1 VSSPEL
7 SAVPPTD
14 PALRVTLTVRRSP
27 DGLAGR
33 APLRLDWRVTQSA
46 GGHATSRTQQAY
58 QLQAAA
64 DPSFTTPL
72 AESGA
77 ESDQQL
83 DVVAPGDPLH
93 SRETRHLR
101 VRVATE
107 AGWSPWSAPA
117 TVEAGLLAPSDWS
130 AVAITLADDE
140 GTTRQAPSPLL
151 RTEFTLASA
160 PVRARLHVTSHGLNE
175 VRLNG
180 TVVGDEL
187 LAPGWTAYQQR
198 LLVSTHD
205 VTDLLAE
212 GRNAIGA
219 LLGDGWYRGRLGW
232 DPVDDRG
239 RYGTTLALLA
249 QLEVD
254 LADGSRVVVGTGPDW
269 VAATGETR
277 SADLYDGC
285 AIDLREHRA
294 GWDRPGFDQSGWAA
308 AQVVPLDLRL
318 LAPRVAPPVRVVAE
332 LAPTRST
339 DPDGAVRLDA
349 GQNVAGF
356 VRLTVRGSV
365 GQAVVVRHAEVLE
378 ADGALH
384 TLSLRSAKATDTYVL
399 ADDQPV
405 MLQPR
410 FTFHGFRYAEVVT
423 EAEVLDAQ
431 VVAIS
436 SDTPRRGRFTS
447 SHATLNRFHENVVW
461 SQRDNFVSVPTDCP
475 QRDERLG
482 WTGDA
487 QAFVPTAGTLFD
499 SREFWSSWLVDLAI
513 DQARDGAVGSVVPNV
528 LGTGELALGRTGWAD
543 AGTIVPWA
551 VHEAYA
557 DTELLARQLTSMV
570 DVVTYL
576 LPRRDADGYLGG
588 EFQFG
593 DWLDPD
599 APGDQPQKAKCDC
612 DYLANAFLS
621 HSARLVAKAAAVLG
635 RDDLVATY
643 TGTADETAARTWA
656 RWADHAQTTQTG
668 CAVALQL
675 AIAPQPDHAAVGRA
689 LATLVREANGRIATG
704 FLGTPLVLPAL
715 TATGHLAEAYLMLL
729 RREMP
734 SWLYQVD
741 QGATTVWE
749 RWDAIR
755 PDGTIHDGIMHMPD
769 GDGHMLSFNHYAY
782 GAVIDW
788 VYRTLA
794 GLAPDA
800 DRPGYRHV
808 VLAPQP
814 VRGID
819 QVSASVESALGPVS
833 VSWSCSPEDTF
844 IASYVVP
851 FGATATFTP
860 PATADSVVTVDGA
873 VAASTSVTF
882 GPGEHSVEVT
892 RAWLADPSTPSTR

>member
-1 VSSPEL
+1 MQ
-7 SAVPPTD
+7 AATD
-14 PALRVTLTVRRSP
+14 PFFAL
-27 DGLAGR
+27 
-33 APLRLDWRVTQSA
+33 
-46 GGHATSRTQQAY
+46 
-58 QLQAAA
+58 
-64 DPSFTTPL
+64 L

-77 ESDQQL
+77 ETDQQL
-83 DVVAPGDPLH
+83 DVVAPGAPLR
-93 SRETRHLR
+93 SRESRHLR

-107 AGWSPWSAPA
+107 DGWSPWSAPV
-117 TVEAGLLAPSDWS
+117 TVEAGPLTPSDWS

-140 GTTRQAPSPLL
+140 GATRQAPSPLL
-151 RTEFTLASA
+151 RTEFTLTSV
-160 PVRARLHVTSHGLNE
+160 PVRARLHVTSQGLNE
-175 VRLNG
+175 VHLNG
-180 TVVGDEL
+180 KVVGDEL

-205 VTDLLAE
+205 VTDLLIE
-212 GRNAIGA
+212 GPNAIGA
-219 LLGDGWYRGRLGW
+219 LLGDGWFRGRLGW

-239 RYGTTLALLA
+239 RYGKTLAFLA
-249 QLEVD
+249 QLEID
-254 LADGSRVVVGTGPDW
+254 LADGSRVVVATGPEW

-285 AIDLREHRA
+285 TTDLREHRT
-294 GWDRPGFDQSGWAA
+294 GWDLPDFDSTGWGA
-308 AQVVPLDLRL
+308 AQVVPLDLQT

-332 LAPTRST
+332 LSPTRS
-339 DPDGAVRLDA
+339 DGPDGAVRLDA
-349 GQNVAGF
+349 GQNVAGY
-356 VRLTVRGSV
+356 VRLTVRGAA
-365 GQAVVVRHAEVLE
+365 GQSVVVRHAEVLE

-399 ADDQPV
+399 ADDRPV
-405 MLQPR
+405 ALQPR

-423 EAEVLDAQ
+423 QAQVLDAQ

-487 QAFVPTAGTLFD
+487 QAFAATASTLFD
-499 SREFWSSWLVDLAI
+499 SREFWASWLVDLAI
-513 DQARDGAVGSVVPNV
+513 DQKRDGGVASVVPNV
-528 LGTGELALGRTGWAD
+528 LGTGEFALGRTGWAD

-551 VHEAYA
+551 VHEAYDDA
-557 DTELLARQLTSMV
+557 ELLARQQASMIE
-570 DVVTYL
+570 VVSYL
-576 LPRRDADGYLGG
+576 LPRRDGDGYLGG

-599 APGDQPQKAKCDC
+599 APGDQPQKAKCDS

-621 HSARLVAKAAAVLG
+621 HSARLVARAAAVLG
-635 RDDLVATY
+635 DHDLVAIY
-643 TGTADETAARTWA
+643 TGLADEAAARTWA
-656 RWADHAQTTQTG
+656 RWSEHAVTTQTG

-675 AIAPQPDHAAVGRA
+675 AIAPPAERAGVGEA
-689 LATLVREANGRIATG
+689 LARLVRQAQGRIATG

-741 QGATTVWE
+741 KGATTVWE

-782 GAVIDW
+782 GAVVDW

-794 GLAPDA
+794 GLAPDV

-833 VSWSCSPEDTF
+833 VSWNCSSDDTF
-844 IASYVVP
+844 SATYVVP
-851 FGATATFTP
+851 FGASATFTP
-860 PATADSVVTVDGA
+860 PVTADSVVTVDG
-873 VAASTSVTF
+873 VVPASTPITF
-882 GPGEHSVEVT
+882 GSGEHSVEVT
-892 RAWLADPSTPSTR
+892 RARLADPSVPSVR

>member
-1 VSSPEL
+1 MSSSEL
-7 SAVPPTD
+7 SAVRPSD
-14 PALRVTLTVRRSP
+14 ASVTVTMTARRSP
-27 DGLAGR
+27 EGQAGT
-33 APLRLDWRVTQSA
+33 APLRVDWRVARAA
-46 GGHATSRTQQAY
+46 GASGPSDLQRAY
-58 QLQAAA
+58 ELQAAA
-64 DPSFTTPL
+64 DLSFTTLL
-72 AESGA
+72 AESSA
-77 ESDQQL
+77 ETDRQL
-83 DVVAPGDPLH
+83 DVVAPGGPLH
-93 SRETRHLR
+93 SRESRHLR
-101 VRVATE
+101 VRVATD
-107 AGWSPWSAPA
+107 AGWSPWSGPV
-117 TVEAGLLAPSDWS
+117 TIEAGLLSPSDWS

-140 GTTRQAPSPLL
+140 GAIRQAPSPLL
-151 RTEFTLASA
+151 RTEFTLAAA
-160 PVRARLHVTSHGLNE
+160 PVRARLHVTSQGLNE
-175 VRLNG
+175 VHLNG

-205 VTDLLAE
+205 VTGLLTE
-212 GRNAIGA
+212 GPNAIGA
-219 LLGDGWYRGRLGW
+219 LLGDGWFRGRLGW

-239 RYGTTLALLA
+239 RYGKTLALLA

-285 AIDLREHRA
+285 STDLREHRT
-294 GWDRPGFDQSGWAA
+294 GWDLAEFDASGWAA
-308 AQVVPLDLRL
+308 AQVVPLDLQT

-332 LAPTRST
+332 LTPTRSAG
-339 DPDGAVRLDA
+339 PDGTVRLDA

-356 VRLTVRGSV
+356 VRLTVRGGA
-365 GQAVVVRHAEVLE
+365 GQTVVVRHAEVLE

-399 ADDQPV
+399 ADDRPV
-405 MLQPR
+405 LLQPR
-410 FTFHGFRYAEVVT
+410 FTFHGFRFAEVVT
-423 EAEVLDAQ
+423 DAEVLDAQ

-447 SHATLNRFHENVVW
+447 SHATLDRFHENVVW

-487 QAFVPTAGTLFD
+487 QAFAPTASTLFD
-499 SREFWSSWLVDLAI
+499 SRDFWSSWLVDLAI
-513 DQARDGAVGSVVPNV
+513 DQQRDGAVGSVVPNV
-528 LGTGELALGRTGWAD
+528 LGTGEFALGRTGWAD
-543 AGTIVPWA
+543 AATIVPWA
-551 VHEAYA
+551 VHEAYDDA
-557 DTELLARQLTSMV
+557 ELLARQQTSMI
-570 DVVTYL
+570 DVVGYL

-599 APGDQPQKAKCDC
+599 APGDQPQKAKCDS

-635 RDDLVATY
+635 HDDLVTTY
-643 TGTADETAARTWA
+643 TEIADETAARTWA
-656 RWADHAQTTQTG
+656 RWAEHAVTTQTG

-675 AIAPQPDHAAVGRA
+675 AIAPPSEQAAVGAA
-689 LATLVREANGRIATG
+689 LARLVRQAQGRIATG

-794 GLAPDA
+794 GLAPDD

-808 VLAPQP
+808 VLTPQP

-819 QVSASVESALGPVS
+819 RVSASVDSALGTVS
-833 VSWSCSPEDTF
+833 VSWSCSSEDTF
-844 IASYVVP
+844 AATYVVP
-851 FGATATFTP
+851 FGASATFTP
-860 PATADSVVTVDGA
+860 PTTMESVVTVNGLETA
-873 VAASTSVTF
+873 GTSVTL

-892 RAWLADPSTPSTR
+892 RARLADPSASSTG